1 MTRWEFLFLWPWWTQ
16 VMHIGNV
23 LFPLHFF
30 PRCWVETHNF
40 VVSQAIRHDCFW
52 ANRKKKM
59 LSCSTRVSIPL
70 DWVCTTK
77 RKSRTN
83 SWDAAQRLGFHSVF
97 TFSPLRLQK
106 CQGGLWNPPS
116 KIEFSRVKKKHAAVG
131 VGRRLMKERLLS
143 SLLLLG
149 LLWKGF
155 EITVFYLRWSWHP

>member
-1 MTRWEFLFLWPWWTQ
+1 MYFSHYIFSPGAEWRHIILWSLKPFDMTAFGQTEKKNAFLQ
-16 VMHIGNV
+16 H
-23 LFPLHFF
+23 
-30 PRCWVETHNF
+30 
-40 VVSQAIRHDCFW
+40 
-52 ANRKKKM
+52 
-59 LSCSTRVSIPL
+59 SCLYPP

-131 VGRRLMKERLLS
+131 VGRRLMKEKLLS